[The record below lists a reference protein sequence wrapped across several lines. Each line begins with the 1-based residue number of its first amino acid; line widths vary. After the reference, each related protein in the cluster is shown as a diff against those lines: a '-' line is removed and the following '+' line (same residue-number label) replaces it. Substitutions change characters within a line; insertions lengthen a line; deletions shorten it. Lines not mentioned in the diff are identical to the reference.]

1 MERGVHGARTNG
13 EQKAVR
19 GHAIVARLFGRL
31 DGSLRRLTR
40 PSHRLRHFEGFHT
53 HARARQPGHGA
64 DRPKRFVCLRP
75 LATAKGESSVVVLQY
90 QYAPALALSLSLK
103 STSTPLMHRHCCNA
117 DRQQRA
123 AACFL
128 SVRADDR
135 PRTHAC
141 CKGRRRE
148 RRSSW
153 TAACRERNRSE
164 EGLAATGPKLAC
176 KC

>member
-1 MERGVHGARTNG
+1 MAYRVHGARTNG
-13 EQKAVR
+13 EQKAAR

-103 STSTPLMHRHCCNA
+103 STSTRPLMHRHCCNA
-117 DRQQRA
+117 DQQTA
-123 AACFL
+123 ARFL

-135 PRTHAC
+135 PRTRAA
-141 CKGRRRE
+141 KDDGESADRRGPRPVANAIGQ
-148 RRSSW
+148 RRVW
-153 TAACRERNRSE
+153 LQQARS
-164 EGLAATGPKLAC
+164 
-176 KC
+176 